1 VDVNLLTKERDMLF
15 QNRRTQDRAARHV
28 APTIIGALAFAA
40 ALAFAHPAAAQ
51 SCGVG
56 EGASLVCGT
65 VWSDLDGDGIQD
77 AGEPGIGGVEV
88 KVYDSTNTEVTSFF
102 TNADGTFYF
111 DASTFTSGATY
122 TLSIDTPSG
131 TTASPTDNPATT
143 DDLDSDGTDSG
154 MNTSYFTFTS
164 DGFTQQNVDFGFT
177 ASGAKNPGTGTPGY
191 WKNHPSAW
199 PSPYTNGITIGGVAY
214 TKSQAIAILSKPGK
228 DKRAT
233 MFSSLVSA
241 ILNVALGNDSSC
253 VASTITAADAWMA
266 TWGVPNTDPIV
277 TGDSAAWAVGE
288 PLHKLMDAYNN
299 GLLCAPH
306 RN

>member
-1 VDVNLLTKERDMLF
+1 MLF
-15 QNRRTQDRAARHV
+15 QNRRTQDRATRHV
-28 APTIIGALAFAA
+28 APMLTGALALAAVVSFAR
-40 ALAFAHPAAAQ
+40 PAAAQ
-51 SCGVG
+51 VGSNCGDEVT
-56 EGASLVCGT
+56 ALCGT
-65 VWSDLDGDGIQD
+65 VWNDADHDGIQD
-77 AGEPGIGGVEV
+77 ATETPIGGV
-88 KVYDSTNTEVTSFF
+88 KVTIYDLYGTLVT
-102 TNADGTFYF
+102 DFYTDINGNYIF
-111 DASTFTSGATY
+111 DLQ
-122 TLSIDTPSG
+122 TLTLG
-131 TTASPTDNPATT
+131 TTYIVAVDISSIGTGVAASPSDAGN
-143 DDLDSDGTDSG
+143 DDTLDSDGIDDTMG
-154 MNTSYFTFTS
+154 TSSYTITIG
-164 DGFTQQNVDFGFT
+164 DVKDIDFGFFTKT
-177 ASGAKNPGTGTPGY
+177 ATQPGTGTPGY

-199 PSPYTNGITIGGVAY
+199 PSPYTNGITIGGVQY
-214 TKSQAIAILSKPGK
+214 SKSEAIAILSKPGK